1 MKKKITVIVSIISIV
16 FVMAFALAACNKE
29 TKPGYTALSAQADV
43 FKELNAKTADVGI
56 MDYTMANYLLSVDS
70 AMAKNLTIADVE
82 FEKEYYGIAFRKAA
96 DGKYNALTDLVNQVL
111 VELKDTDYKTIAEK
125 YGISAATL
133 DLVYSKPAGEAD
145 NTELDYIKNKG
156 KIVIGF
162 TLNAPMA
169 LGEGDKTTGGFDT
182 DLAKA
187 VFAKIS
193 EKVGKTIA
201 VEFKLIDWGK
211 KESEMEAKTI
221 DCVWNGM
228 TLTDEVTSS
237 MECTNPYLNN
247 AQVVVVPADKADQY
261 QDEASL
267 ADLSFAV
274 ETGSA
279 GEAEVSALGLNYTPV
294 AAQSDALMEVAAGT
308 SDAAVIDS
316 LMAGAMVGEG
326 TGYENLTYTIGLNSE
341 EYGVGFRK
349 GSDLA
354 QALNDFFKTSSEDG
368 SLQACAEQYGVQA
381 ALIQQ

>member
-96 DGKYNALTDLVNQVL
+96 DGKYNALTDLVNQTL
-111 VELKDTDYKTIAEK
+111 SELKDSDYKTIAEK

-133 DLVYSKPAGEAD
+133 DLSYSEPTGEAD
-145 NTELDYIKNKG
+145 NTELDYIKSKG

-169 LGEGDKTTGGFDT
+169 LGSGDKTTGGFDT

-187 VFAKIS
+187 VFAKINS
-193 EKVGKTIA
+193 DLGTNIA
-201 VEFKLIDWGK
+201 IEFKLIEWSN

-221 DCVWNGM
+221 DCVWNG
-228 TLTDEVTSS
+228 LTVTPARAAQWSIT
-237 MECTNPYLNN
+237 MNYLENKQC
-247 AQVVVVPADKADQY
+247 AVIRKADKDKYNSYDALKKARIVAED
-261 QDEASL
+261 
-267 ADLSFAV
+267 
-274 ETGSA
+274 GSA
-279 GEAEVSALGLNYTPV
+279 GEDTAKEILG
-294 AAQSDALMEVAAGT
+294 
-308 SDAAVIDS
+308 I
-316 LMAGAMVGEG
+316 
-326 TGYENLTYTIGLNSE
+326 
-341 EYGVGFRK
+341 K
-349 GSDLA
+349 
-354 QALNDFFKTSSEDG
+354 
-368 SLQACAEQYGVQA
+368 
-381 ALIQQ
+381 

>member
-1 MKKKITVIVSIISIV
+1 MKKKITVIVSIISIA

-96 DGKYNALTDLVNQVL
+96 DGKYNALTDLVNKTL
-111 VELKDTDYKTIAEK
+111 VELKGTDYKKIAER

-133 DLVYSKPAGEAD
+133 DLAYTAPTGEAD
-145 NTELDYIKNKG
+145 NTELDYIKSKG

-187 VFAKIS
+187 VFAKIG
-193 EKVGKTIA
+193 EKVGKKID
-201 VEFKLIDWGK
+201 VEFKLIEWSN

-221 DCVWNGM
+221 DCVWNG
-228 TLTDEVTSS
+228 LTVTPARAAQWSIT
-237 MECTNPYLNN
+237 MNYLENKQC
-247 AQVVVVPADKADQY
+247 AVVRKADKDKYNSYDALKKARIVAED
-261 QDEASL
+261 
-267 ADLSFAV
+267 
-274 ETGSA
+274 GSA
-279 GEAEVSALGLNYTPV
+279 GE
-294 AAQSDALMEVAAGT
+294 
-308 SDAAVIDS
+308 DAAKEI
-316 LMAGAMVGEG
+316 LG
-326 TGYENLTYTIGLNSE
+326 I
-341 EYGVGFRK
+341 K
-349 GSDLA
+349 
-354 QALNDFFKTSSEDG
+354 
-368 SLQACAEQYGVQA
+368 
-381 ALIQQ
+381 

>member
-56 MDYTMANYLLSVDS
+56 MDFTMANYLLNTDS

-111 VELKDTDYKTIAEK
+111 VELKDADYKTIAER
-125 YGISAATL
+125 YGISKATL
-133 DLVYSKPAGEAD
+133 DLVYSKPTGEAD
-145 NTELDYIKNKG
+145 NTELDHIKKNG
-156 KIVIGF
+156 IVIGF

-193 EKVGKTIA
+193 EKVGKTIE

-221 DCVWNGM
+221 DCVWNG
-228 TLTDEVTSS
+228 LTVTPARAAQWSIT
-237 MECTNPYLNN
+237 MNYLENKQC
-247 AQVVVVPADKADQY
+247 AVIRKADKDKYNSYDALKNARIVAED
-261 QDEASL
+261 
-267 ADLSFAV
+267 
-274 ETGSA
+274 GSA
-279 GEAEVSALGLNYTPV
+279 GE
-294 AAQSDALMEVAAGT
+294 
-308 SDAAVIDS
+308 DAAKEI
-316 LMAGAMVGEG
+316 LG
-326 TGYENLTYTIGLNSE
+326 I
-341 EYGVGFRK
+341 K
-349 GSDLA
+349 
-354 QALNDFFKTSSEDG
+354 
-368 SLQACAEQYGVQA
+368 
-381 ALIQQ
+381 

>member
-43 FKELNAKTADVGI
+43 FKELNSKTADVGI
-56 MDYTMANYLLSVDS
+56 MDYTMANYLLNLLKTDS
-70 AMAKNLTIADVE
+70 AMAKKLMIADIE

-96 DGKYNALTDLVNQVL
+96 DGKYNALTDLVNKAL
-111 VELKDTDYKTIAEK
+111 VDLKDTKYKEIAK
-125 YGISAATL
+125 NYGIDGATL
-133 DLVYSKPAGEAD
+133 DLTYTAPTGEAD
-145 NTELDYIKNKG
+145 NTELNYIKDKG

-221 DCVWNGM
+221 DCVWNG
-228 TLTDEVTSS
+228 LTVTPARAAQWSIT
-237 MECTNPYLNN
+237 MNYLENKQC
-247 AQVVVVPADKADQY
+247 AVIRKADKDKYNSYDALKKARIVAED
-261 QDEASL
+261 
-267 ADLSFAV
+267 
-274 ETGSA
+274 GSA
-279 GEAEVSALGLNYTPV
+279 GE
-294 AAQSDALMEVAAGT
+294 
-308 SDAAVIDS
+308 DAAKEI
-316 LMAGAMVGEG
+316 LG
-326 TGYENLTYTIGLNSE
+326 I
-341 EYGVGFRK
+341 K
-349 GSDLA
+349 
-354 QALNDFFKTSSEDG
+354 
-368 SLQACAEQYGVQA
+368 
-381 ALIQQ
+381 

>member
-1 MKKKITVIVSIISIV
+1 
-16 FVMAFALAACNKE
+16 
-29 TKPGYTALSAQADV
+29 DV

-111 VELKDTDYKTIAEK
+111 VELKDADYKTIAER
-125 YGISAATL
+125 YGISKATL
-133 DLVYSKPAGEAD
+133 DLVYSKPTGEAD
-145 NTELDYIKNKG
+145 NTELDHIKKNG
-156 KIVIGF
+156 IVIGF

-221 DCVWNGM
+221 DCVWNG
-228 TLTDEVTSS
+228 LTVTPARAAQWSLT
-237 MECTNPYLNN
+237 MNYLENKQC
-247 AQVVVVPADKADQY
+247 AVIRKADKDKYNSYDALKKARIVAED
-261 QDEASL
+261 
-267 ADLSFAV
+267 
-274 ETGSA
+274 GSA
-279 GEAEVSALGLNYTPV
+279 GE
-294 AAQSDALMEVAAGT
+294 
-308 SDAAVIDS
+308 DAAKEI
-316 LMAGAMVGEG
+316 LG
-326 TGYENLTYTIGLNSE
+326 I
-341 EYGVGFRK
+341 K
-349 GSDLA
+349 
-354 QALNDFFKTSSEDG
+354 
-368 SLQACAEQYGVQA
+368 
-381 ALIQQ
+381 

>member
-1 MKKKITVIVSIISIV
+1 MKKKITVIVSIISTV

-56 MDYTMANYLLSVDS
+56 MDYTMANYLLNRDS

-111 VELKDTDYKTIAEK
+111 VELKDSKKYAEIAGE

-133 DLVYSKPAGEAD
+133 DLTYTAPSGEAD

-193 EKVGKTIA
+193 EKVGKTIE

-221 DCVWNGM
+221 DCVWNG
-228 TLTDEVTSS
+228 LTVTPARAAQWSIT
-237 MECTNPYLNN
+237 MNYLENKQC
-247 AQVVVVPADKADQY
+247 AVIRKADKDKYNSYDALKKARIVAED
-261 QDEASL
+261 
-267 ADLSFAV
+267 
-274 ETGSA
+274 GSA
-279 GEAEVSALGLNYTPV
+279 GE
-294 AAQSDALMEVAAGT
+294 
-308 SDAAVIDS
+308 DAAKEI
-316 LMAGAMVGEG
+316 LG
-326 TGYENLTYTIGLNSE
+326 I
-341 EYGVGFRK
+341 K
-349 GSDLA
+349 
-354 QALNDFFKTSSEDG
+354 
-368 SLQACAEQYGVQA
+368 
-381 ALIQQ
+381 

>member
-111 VELKDTDYKTIAEK
+111 VELKDADYKTIAER
-125 YGISAATL
+125 YGISKATL
-133 DLVYSKPAGEAD
+133 DLVYSKPTGEAD
-145 NTELDYIKNKG
+145 NTELDHIKKNG
-156 KIVIGF
+156 IVIGF

-193 EKVGKTIA
+193 EKVGKKIA

-221 DCVWNGM
+221 DCVWNG
-228 TLTDEVTSS
+228 LTVTPARAAQWSIT
-237 MECTNPYLNN
+237 MNYLENKQC
-247 AQVVVVPADKADQY
+247 AVIRKADKDKYNSYDALKKARIVAED
-261 QDEASL
+261 
-267 ADLSFAV
+267 
-274 ETGSA
+274 GSA
-279 GEAEVSALGLNYTPV
+279 GE
-294 AAQSDALMEVAAGT
+294 
-308 SDAAVIDS
+308 DAAKEI
-316 LMAGAMVGEG
+316 LG
-326 TGYENLTYTIGLNSE
+326 I
-341 EYGVGFRK
+341 K
-349 GSDLA
+349 
-354 QALNDFFKTSSEDG
+354 
-368 SLQACAEQYGVQA
+368 
-381 ALIQQ
+381 

>member
-70 AMAKNLTIADVE
+70 AMAKNLMIADVE

-111 VELKDTDYKTIAEK
+111 VELKADYKKIAEK
-125 YGISAATL
+125 YGINGATL

-145 NTELDYIKNKG
+145 YTELDHIKNKG

-182 DLAKA
+182 DLANA

-193 EKVGKTIA
+193 EKVGKKIA
-201 VEFKLIDWGK
+201 VEFKLIEWSN
-211 KESEMEAKTI
+211 KESEMEAQTI
-221 DCVWNGM
+221 DCVWNG
-228 TLTDEVTSS
+228 LTVTPARAAQWSIT
-237 MECTNPYLNN
+237 MNYLENKQC
-247 AQVVVVPADKADQY
+247 AVIRKADKDKYNSYDALKKARIVAED
-261 QDEASL
+261 
-267 ADLSFAV
+267 
-274 ETGSA
+274 GSA
-279 GEAEVSALGLNYTPV
+279 GE
-294 AAQSDALMEVAAGT
+294 
-308 SDAAVIDS
+308 DAAKEI
-316 LMAGAMVGEG
+316 LG
-326 TGYENLTYTIGLNSE
+326 I
-341 EYGVGFRK
+341 K
-349 GSDLA
+349 
-354 QALNDFFKTSSEDG
+354 
-368 SLQACAEQYGVQA
+368 
-381 ALIQQ
+381 

>member
-1 MKKKITVIVSIISIV
+1 MKKKITVIVSIISTV

-111 VELKDTDYKTIAEK
+111 VELKDSKKYAEIAGE

-133 DLVYSKPAGEAD
+133 DLTYTAPSGEAD

-169 LGEGDKTTGGFDT
+169 LGSGDKTTGGFDT

-193 EKVGKTIA
+193 EKVGKTIS

-221 DCVWNGM
+221 DCVWNG
-228 TLTDEVTSS
+228 LTVTPARAAQWSIT
-237 MECTNPYLNN
+237 MNYLENKQC
-247 AQVVVVPADKADQY
+247 AVIRKADKDKYNSYDALKKARIVAED
-261 QDEASL
+261 
-267 ADLSFAV
+267 
-274 ETGSA
+274 GSA
-279 GEAEVSALGLNYTPV
+279 GE
-294 AAQSDALMEVAAGT
+294 
-308 SDAAVIDS
+308 DAAKEI
-316 LMAGAMVGEG
+316 LG
-326 TGYENLTYTIGLNSE
+326 I
-341 EYGVGFRK
+341 K
-349 GSDLA
+349 
-354 QALNDFFKTSSEDG
+354 
-368 SLQACAEQYGVQA
+368 
-381 ALIQQ
+381 

>member
-111 VELKDTDYKTIAEK
+111 VELKADYKKIAEK
-125 YGISAATL
+125 YGINGATL

-145 NTELDYIKNKG
+145 NTELDYIKSEG

-182 DLAKA
+182 DLANA

-193 EKVGKTIA
+193 EKVGKKIA
-201 VEFKLIDWGK
+201 VEFKLIEWSN
-211 KESEMEAKTI
+211 KESEMEAQTI
-221 DCVWNGM
+221 DCVWNG
-228 TLTDEVTSS
+228 LTVTPARAAQWSIT
-237 MECTNPYLNN
+237 MNYLENKQC
-247 AQVVVVPADKADQY
+247 AVIRKADKDKYNSYDALKKARIVAED
-261 QDEASL
+261 
-267 ADLSFAV
+267 
-274 ETGSA
+274 GSA
-279 GEAEVSALGLNYTPV
+279 GE
-294 AAQSDALMEVAAGT
+294 
-308 SDAAVIDS
+308 DAAKEI
-316 LMAGAMVGEG
+316 LG
-326 TGYENLTYTIGLNSE
+326 I
-341 EYGVGFRK
+341 K
-349 GSDLA
+349 
-354 QALNDFFKTSSEDG
+354 
-368 SLQACAEQYGVQA
+368 
-381 ALIQQ
+381 

>member
-43 FKELNAKTADVGI
+43 FKELNSKTADVGI

-96 DGKYNALTDLVNQVL
+96 DGKYNALTDLVNQTL
-111 VELKDTDYKTIAEK
+111 AELKDADYKTIAKK
-125 YGISAATL
+125 YGIDGATL
-133 DLVYSKPAGEAD
+133 DLTYTAPTGEAD

-187 VFAKIS
+187 VFNKIS
-193 EKVGKTIA
+193 EKVGKTIT

-221 DCVWNGM
+221 DCVWNG
-228 TLTDEVTSS
+228 LTVTPARAAQWSIT
-237 MECTNPYLNN
+237 MNYLENKQC
-247 AQVVVVPADKADQY
+247 AVIRKADKDKYNSYDALKKARIVAED
-261 QDEASL
+261 
-267 ADLSFAV
+267 
-274 ETGSA
+274 GSA
-279 GEAEVSALGLNYTPV
+279 GE
-294 AAQSDALMEVAAGT
+294 
-308 SDAAVIDS
+308 DAAKEI
-316 LMAGAMVGEG
+316 LG
-326 TGYENLTYTIGLNSE
+326 I
-341 EYGVGFRK
+341 K
-349 GSDLA
+349 
-354 QALNDFFKTSSEDG
+354 
-368 SLQACAEQYGVQA
+368 
-381 ALIQQ
+381 

>member
-111 VELKDTDYKTIAEK
+111 VELKNADYKTIAEN
-125 YGISAATL
+125 YGIDGATL
-133 DLVYSKPAGEAD
+133 DLTYTAPTGEAD
-145 NTELDYIKNKG
+145 NTELDYIKSKG

-187 VFAKIS
+187 VFKKISEKIS
-193 EKVGKTIA
+193 EKVGKTMTID

-221 DCVWNGM
+221 DCVWNG
-228 TLTDEVTSS
+228 LTVTPARAAQWSIT
-237 MECTNPYLNN
+237 MNYLENKQC
-247 AQVVVVPADKADQY
+247 AVIRKADKDKYNSYDALKKARIVAED
-261 QDEASL
+261 
-267 ADLSFAV
+267 
-274 ETGSA
+274 GSA
-279 GEAEVSALGLNYTPV
+279 GE
-294 AAQSDALMEVAAGT
+294 
-308 SDAAVIDS
+308 DAAKEI
-316 LMAGAMVGEG
+316 LG
-326 TGYENLTYTIGLNSE
+326 I
-341 EYGVGFRK
+341 K
-349 GSDLA
+349 
-354 QALNDFFKTSSEDG
+354 
-368 SLQACAEQYGVQA
+368 
-381 ALIQQ
+381 

>member
-111 VELKDTDYKTIAEK
+111 VELKDADYKTIAEK

-145 NTELDYIKNKG
+145 NRELNYIKNKG

-169 LGEGDKTTGGFDT
+169 LGSGDKTTGGFDT

-221 DCVWNGM
+221 DCVWNG
-228 TLTDEVTSS
+228 LTVT
-237 MECTNPYLNN
+237 
-247 AQVVVVPADKADQY
+247 PAR
-261 QDEASL
+261 
-267 ADLSFAV
+267 
-274 ETGSA
+274 
-279 GEAEVSALGLNYTPV
+279 
-294 AAQSDALMEVAAGT
+294 AA
-308 SDAAVIDS
+308 
-316 LMAGAMVGEG
+316 
-326 TGYENLTYTIGLNSE
+326 
-341 EYGVGFRK
+341 
-349 GSDLA
+349 
-354 QALNDFFKTSSEDG
+354 
-368 SLQACAEQYGVQA
+368 
-381 ALIQQ
+381 

>member
-1 MKKKITVIVSIISIV
+1 MKKKITVIVSIISTV

-56 MDYTMANYLLSVDS
+56 MDYTMANYLLNRDS

-111 VELKDTDYKTIAEK
+111 VELKDSKKYAEIAGE

-133 DLVYSKPAGEAD
+133 DLTYTAPSGEAD

-169 LGEGDKTTGGFDT
+169 LGSGDKTTGGFDT

-193 EKVGKTIA
+193 EKVKKTIT
-201 VEFKLIDWGK
+201 VEFKLIDWSN
-211 KESEMEAKTI
+211 KETDMQSTNI
-221 DCVWNGM
+221 DCVWNG
-228 TLTDEVTSS
+228 LTVTPARAAQWSLT
-237 MECTNPYLNN
+237 MNYLENKQC
-247 AQVVVVPADKADQY
+247 AVIRKADKDKYNSYDALKKARIVAED
-261 QDEASL
+261 
-267 ADLSFAV
+267 
-274 ETGSA
+274 GSA
-279 GEAEVSALGLNYTPV
+279 GE
-294 AAQSDALMEVAAGT
+294 
-308 SDAAVIDS
+308 DAAKEI
-316 LMAGAMVGEG
+316 LG
-326 TGYENLTYTIGLNSE
+326 I
-341 EYGVGFRK
+341 K
-349 GSDLA
+349 
-354 QALNDFFKTSSEDG
+354 
-368 SLQACAEQYGVQA
+368 
-381 ALIQQ
+381 

>member
-1 MKKKITVIVSIISIV
+1 MKKKITVIVSIISTV

-56 MDYTMANYLLSVDS
+56 MDYTMANYLLNRDS

-111 VELKDTDYKTIAEK
+111 VELKDSKKYAEIAGE

-133 DLVYSKPAGEAD
+133 DLTYTAPSGEAD

-169 LGEGDKTTGGFDT
+169 LGSGDKTTGGFDT

-193 EKVGKTIA
+193 EKVKKTIT

-221 DCVWNGM
+221 DCVWNG
-228 TLTDEVTSS
+228 LTVTPARAAQWSIT
-237 MECTNPYLNN
+237 MNYLENKQC
-247 AQVVVVPADKADQY
+247 AVIRKADKDKYNSYDALKKARIVAED
-261 QDEASL
+261 
-267 ADLSFAV
+267 
-274 ETGSA
+274 GSA
-279 GEAEVSALGLNYTPV
+279 GE
-294 AAQSDALMEVAAGT
+294 
-308 SDAAVIDS
+308 DAAKEI
-316 LMAGAMVGEG
+316 LG
-326 TGYENLTYTIGLNSE
+326 I
-341 EYGVGFRK
+341 K
-349 GSDLA
+349 
-354 QALNDFFKTSSEDG
+354 
-368 SLQACAEQYGVQA
+368 
-381 ALIQQ
+381 

>member
-111 VELKDTDYKTIAEK
+111 VELKDADYKTIAER
-125 YGISAATL
+125 YGISKATL
-133 DLVYSKPAGEAD
+133 DLVYSKPTGEAD
-145 NTELDYIKNKG
+145 NTELDHIKKNG
-156 KIVIGF
+156 IVIGF

-193 EKVGKTIA
+193 EKVGKTIE
-201 VEFKLIDWGK
+201 VEFKLIDWSK
-211 KESEMEAKTI
+211 KESEMEGKNI
-221 DCVWNGM
+221 DCVWNG
-228 TLTDEVTSS
+228 LTVTPARAAQWSIT
-237 MECTNPYLNN
+237 MNYLENKQC
-247 AQVVVVPADKADQY
+247 AVIRKADKDKYNSYDALKNARIVAED
-261 QDEASL
+261 
-267 ADLSFAV
+267 
-274 ETGSA
+274 GSA
-279 GEAEVSALGLNYTPV
+279 GE
-294 AAQSDALMEVAAGT
+294 
-308 SDAAVIDS
+308 DAAKEI
-316 LMAGAMVGEG
+316 LG
-326 TGYENLTYTIGLNSE
+326 I
-341 EYGVGFRK
+341 K
-349 GSDLA
+349 
-354 QALNDFFKTSSEDG
+354 
-368 SLQACAEQYGVQA
+368 
-381 ALIQQ
+381 

>member
-1 MKKKITVIVSIISIV
+1 MKKKITVIVSIISIF

-29 TKPGYTALSAQADV
+29 TKPGYTALPAQADV

-70 AMAKNLTIADVE
+70 AMAKKLMIADIE
-82 FEKEYYGIAFRKAA
+82 FEKEYYAIAFRKAEN
-96 DGKYNALTDLVNQVL
+96 GKYNALTDLVNKTL
-111 VELKDTDYKTIAEK
+111 SELKDYKTIAEK

-133 DLVYSKPAGEAD
+133 DLAYTAPTGEAD

-193 EKVGKTIA
+193 EKVRKTIA

-221 DCVWNGM
+221 DCVWNG
-228 TLTDEVTSS
+228 LTVTPARAAQWSIT
-237 MECTNPYLNN
+237 MNYLENKQC
-247 AQVVVVPADKADQY
+247 AVIRKADKDKYNSYDALKKARIVAED
-261 QDEASL
+261 
-267 ADLSFAV
+267 
-274 ETGSA
+274 GSA
-279 GEAEVSALGLNYTPV
+279 GE
-294 AAQSDALMEVAAGT
+294 
-308 SDAAVIDS
+308 DAAKEI
-316 LMAGAMVGEG
+316 LG
-326 TGYENLTYTIGLNSE
+326 I
-341 EYGVGFRK
+341 K
-349 GSDLA
+349 
-354 QALNDFFKTSSEDG
+354 
-368 SLQACAEQYGVQA
+368 
-381 ALIQQ
+381 

>member
-1 MKKKITVIVSIISIV
+1 MKKKIHRYCFDYFNSFRDGVC
-16 FVMAFALAACNKE
+16 ACSLQQGN
-29 TKPGYTALSAQADV
+29 KPGYTALSAQADV

-111 VELKDTDYKTIAEK
+111 VELKDADYKTIAEK

-133 DLVYSKPAGEAD
+133 DLVYSKPTGEAD

-221 DCVWNGM
+221 DCVWNG
-228 TLTDEVTSS
+228 LTVTPARAAQWSIT
-237 MECTNPYLNN
+237 MNYLENKQC
-247 AQVVVVPADKADQY
+247 AVIRKADKDKYNSYDALKKARIVAED
-261 QDEASL
+261 
-267 ADLSFAV
+267 
-274 ETGSA
+274 GSA
-279 GEAEVSALGLNYTPV
+279 GE
-294 AAQSDALMEVAAGT
+294 
-308 SDAAVIDS
+308 DAAKEI
-316 LMAGAMVGEG
+316 LG
-326 TGYENLTYTIGLNSE
+326 I
-341 EYGVGFRK
+341 K
-349 GSDLA
+349 
-354 QALNDFFKTSSEDG
+354 
-368 SLQACAEQYGVQA
+368 
-381 ALIQQ
+381 